1 MSIMYKFRFEFL
13 ELSDWF
19 EYGLKAVGSQ
29 ARQRCHPVVCRLETI
44 VEGTCLLYK
53 MYIDVFRFLTFLTIG
68 TAPFGEI
75 QVSSARAGVVWLNMD
90 GHM

>member
-1 MSIMYKFRFEFL
+1 MSIMYKFRFEFF

-53 MYIDVFRFLTFLTIG
+53 MYIDVGSRTKNGPSVKSSGRG
-68 TAPFGEI
+68 TGSHV
-75 QVSSARAGVVWLNMD
+75 VSGRGR
-90 GHM
+90 G

>member
-1 MSIMYKFRFEFL
+1 MFRFEFL
-13 ELSDWF
+13 ELRDWF

-29 ARQRCHPVVCRLETI
+29 ARQRCHPVICRLETI

-68 TAPFGEI
+68 TASFGEI
-75 QVSSARAGVVWLNMD
+75 QVTMPICPCGGSMA
-90 GHM
+90 

>member
-1 MSIMYKFRFEFL
+1 MYKFRFEFL

-19 EYGLKAVGSQ
+19 EYGLRAVGSQ

-53 MYIDVFRFLTFLTIG
+53 MYTDVSFRFLTFLTIG
-68 TAPFGEI
+68 TASFGEI
-75 QVSSARAGVVWLNMD
+75 PSARAGVVWLNMD

>member
-1 MSIMYKFRFEFL
+1 MYKFRFEFL
-13 ELSDWF
+13 GLSDWF

-44 VEGTCLLYK
+44 VEGTCFLYE

-68 TAPFGEI
+68 TASFGEI
-75 QVSSARAGVVWLNMD
+75 QVTMPICPCGDSMA
-90 GHM
+90 